1 MRDSEVNQLA
11 GSTLFRSVP
20 RETSPLLEWFAR
32 ARECTKRRQILSLP
46 QIPLIFMAAEVKFKS
61 ILSLIPDNPGVYQ
74 FIDSYGVVIYVG
86 KAKNLKKRVTSY
98 FSKNQS
104 GKTIALLRKTSD
116 IRHIVVDNE
125 SDALLLENNLIKK
138 HQPRY
143 NILLKDDKTF
153 PWICVKNEPF
163 PRVFSTRNP
172 VRDGS
177 VYFGPYTS
185 GLMVKTLVSFIR
197 QLYKLRTCSHNLT
210 KQNIDAGKFKVCL
223 EYHLG
228 NCKAPCV
235 GKQQESDYQENM
247 DQIKDILKGNISTVL
262 DHLKM
267 TMAKYSGELRFEE
280 AQSIKEKI
288 EILSRF
294 KSKSTIV
301 SNTIRN
307 VDVFAITQES
317 DNAYVNYLKVNEGAV
332 IQALT
337 IELKIRAEEEKES
350 ILGFAITE
358 IRQRLQSDSPEIILP
373 FEPDILLDKVK
384 YTVPKAGEKLKLL
397 ELAERNAIYYK
408 LEQKKKRMEHSP
420 QARTGKNLE
429 KLKNDLHMSE
439 LPAHIECFDNSN
451 IMGTNPVAAC
461 VVFKNARPSKVD
473 YRHFNIKTV
482 SGADDF
488 SSMEEI
494 VYRRYR
500 RIIEEN
506 QKLPQLVIIDGGKGQ
521 LSSAMKS
528 IDKLGLREKIT
539 VIGIAKKLEE
549 IYFPGDSVPI
559 YLDKN
564 SISLKII
571 QQLRNE
577 AHRFGINFHRDK
589 RSSQMIK
596 SDLDQIKGIGPKTK
610 EILLKHFESAETI
623 KNASVEELENLVGSS
638 KSKVLLDYFRK

>member
-1 MRDSEVNQLA
+1 MS
-11 GSTLFRSVP
+11 
-20 RETSPLLEWFAR
+20 
-32 ARECTKRRQILSLP
+32 
-46 QIPLIFMAAEVKFKS
+46 AEAIFKS
-61 ILSLIPDNPGVYQ
+61 ILSLIPDRPGVYQ
-74 FIDSYGVVIYVG
+74 FIDSSGVIIYIG
-86 KAKNLKKRVTSY
+86 KAKSLKKRVTSY

-104 GKTIALLRKTSD
+104 GKTIALLRKTYD
-116 IRHIVVDNE
+116 IRHIIVDNE

-153 PWICVKNEPF
+153 PWICIKNEPF

-177 VYFGPYTS
+177 QYFGPYTS
-185 GLMVKTLVSFIR
+185 GLMVKTLISFIR
-197 QLYKLRTCSHNLT
+197 QLYKLRTCYHNLT
-210 KQNIDAGKFKVCL
+210 ESNIKAGKFKVCL

-228 NCKAPCV
+228 NCKAPCI
-235 GKQQESDYQENM
+235 GKQIESDYLENI
-247 DQIKDILKGNISTVL
+247 DQIRDILKGNISTVI
-262 DHLKM
+262 DHLKKS
-267 TMAKYSGELRFEE
+267 MARFSAELRFED
-280 AQSIKEKI
+280 AQAVKEKI
-288 EILSRF
+288 DIISRF
-294 KSKSTIV
+294 RSKSTVV
-301 SNTIRN
+301 SNTIKN
-307 VDVFAITQES
+307 VDVFGFTQES
-317 DNAYVNYLKVNEGAV
+317 DNVYVNYLKVVEGAV

-337 IELKIRAEEEKES
+337 IELKIRADEEKES

-358 IRQRLQSDSPEIILP
+358 IRQRLSIDSPEIILP
-373 FEPDILLDKVK
+373 FKPDILLDRVK
-384 YTVPKAGEKLKLL
+384 YTVPRAGEKLKLL

-420 QARTGKNLE
+420 QVRTGKNLE
-429 KLKNDLHMSE
+429 KLKNDLHMPD
-439 LPAHIECFDNSN
+439 LPVHIECFDNSN
-451 IMGTNPVAAC
+451 IMGSNPVAAC
-461 VVFKNARPSKVD
+461 VVFRNARPSKND

-482 SGADDF
+482 TGPDDF

-494 VYRRYR
+494 VFRRYR
-500 RIIEEN
+500 RMIEED
-506 QKLPQLVIIDGGKGQ
+506 QKLPQLIIIDGGKGQ

-571 QQLRNE
+571 QNLRNE

-589 RSSQMIK
+589 RSSDMIK
-596 SDLDQIKGIGPKTK
+596 SDLDQIKGIGPSTK
-610 EILLKHFESAETI
+610 EILLKHFESVDKI
-623 KNASVEELENLVGSS
+623 KSASPEEVKNLVGPS
-638 KSKVLLDYFRK
+638 KASILSEYFRK